1 MNEYPFYRVYDEN
14 GQQYCDCGWEKHAQ
28 EIIILNKDVQRLSY
42 KKINAPI
49 LDQTVDVTAT
59 GIAELPGQQGLPS
72 PVERLHDD
80 IRKSLRKPFEPLP
93 QSESLEI

>member
-28 EIIILNKDVQRLSY
+28 EIIILNKDVQRLTY

-49 LDQTVDVTAT
+49 LDQTVDITAT
-59 GIAELPGQQGLPS
+59 GIAELPGQQGLPKAKK
-72 PVERLHDD
+72 RL
-80 IRKSLRKPFEPLP
+80 PFEPVNSQLN
-93 QSESLEI
+93 ESKSKEIEFHYD